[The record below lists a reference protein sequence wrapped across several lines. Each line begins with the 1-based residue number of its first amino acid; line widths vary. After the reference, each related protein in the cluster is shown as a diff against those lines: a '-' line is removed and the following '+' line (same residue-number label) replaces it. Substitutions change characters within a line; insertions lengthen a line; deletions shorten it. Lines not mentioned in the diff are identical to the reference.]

1 MFLGR
6 CHCRV
11 LRSSL
16 TGLSCFASQEFMLH
30 IVLLKKTLFPW
41 VINNME
47 QCMHCLSFG
56 IVSITR
62 LYLKK
67 KKKEPLLVSPKQSL
81 DPFQL

>member
-1 MFLGR
+1 MFCISGIY
-6 CHCRV
+6 V
-11 LRSSL
+11 AYSSSQKK
-16 TGLSCFASQEFMLH
+16 LS
-30 IVLLKKTLFPW
+30 PW

-56 IVSITR
+56 FVSITR